1 MGLPV
6 QGLWVSTYYWFVLY
20 DGIKYF
26 VFMTESYC
34 LFHFGFR
41 RLSTEYS
48 LDWCLFGLYEIEV
61 GQDEYMIRLLSR
73 QYISFNMWFTP
84 FKYWYSILAHVF
96 CPWPTSFL
104 EKHNLVWNSWIILL
118 ELLLTVSFEAW
129 VCRIQEN
136 HFCPFVCSLTFGLVK
151 ICHFHARQWYD
162 APHLLSLLP
171 QDNILVQAFIMSK
184 DMKIVETTAWSVTV
198 CFWK

>member
-1 MGLPV
+1 MIVMAKKWGYQPKVCGCRPIIDLFYMMRIFSGLMS
-6 QGLWVSTYYWFVLY
+6 LWV
-20 DGIKYF
+20 
-26 VFMTESYC
+26 
-34 LFHFGFR
+34 R
-41 RLSTEYS
+41 
-48 LDWCLFGLYEIEV
+48 LYEIEV

-84 FKYWYSILAHVF
+84 FKYWYSILTHVF

-136 HFCPFVCSLTFGLVK
+136 NFCPFVCSLTFGLVK

-171 QDNILVQAFIMSK
+171 PQDILVQAFIMSK